1 MLFLKRLET
10 FGFKSFADATVINFE
25 YEMTGVVGPNGSG
38 KSNINDAIRW
48 TLGEQ
53 SIKSLRGINNDDVI
67 FNGAENKSALNMAEV
82 KLIFDNTTRIFDI
95 DYDEVQ
101 ITRRLFRGSGENE
114 YFINNIKVRLK
125 DVQYLALDTGLTK
138 SSLAIISQGNVSA
151 FAEAKP
157 QDRRLLFEEAAGVVK
172 YKKRKLESI
181 RKLENTSENLNRLRD
196 IVNEIERKLPSLKR
210 QSEKATIYNEK
221 KTKLNAIELA
231 ILVKD
236 VNFYNEKLQELKENK
251 RILTDQKND
260 IDREINDKENE
271 YNQISKQ
278 NYELDKSINALNK
291 EFTSIVSEIGNL
303 KIQKIEFDNKK
314 SSLKMS
320 DSDITVKKIL
330 SEYQNGK
337 YELELEVNKLTG
349 LRNSKEEIIANRDQL
364 ILQQGQL
371 NEKLGS
377 LSRSIIRLEN
387 DCENLQSKLENKDNL
402 FEGVRNIINNK
413 TVLPGVVGIVKD
425 LLQVEERF
433 ETALLVALAS
443 RLQDVVVEK
452 STDAKHI
459 INFLK
464 ENRAGQ
470 ATLIP
475 LDTIT
480 SRYIKDEEQFVMK
493 SVKGYIDVAHKLIGI
508 NPKYQ
513 VVADYLLARVIF
525 AENIDAAF
533 EIAKLSYYKY
543 NIITFDGTQVRPQG
557 AVTGGS
563 RGKRQNAFN
572 PQRDLNNLKEQL
584 VIKNQEEK
592 LLKDN
597 IHQIKIQIDQ
607 LSETLSENQ
616 SSIGSTKRQIEIL
629 TKDCENLKD
638 EYQLLTSSSID
649 QNAGED
655 NEQYL
660 DINER
665 LQKNTILRD
674 QLQQQLTVNQN
685 LKEKQVEQ
693 QNSLNNFIQEK
704 RFYLSALLE
713 QINKTEVSAVR
724 IEEKLSQ
731 DLHWLTQEYNMTF
744 DRASEQKLP
753 EITDEEKVREEIKVL
768 RVEIQNLG
776 NVNQDA
782 ILEYQQENERYH
794 FFTAQSDELIEA
806 SKNLTKA
813 INEIDKIM
821 QTQFDNTIKDV
832 NKFLPDTFKILFG
845 GGTAR
850 IIYTEPDN
858 ILETGI
864 DIKIAPPG
872 KTISN
877 LNLLSGGEK
886 SLVALSVLFAI
897 LKARP
902 IPLVILDEAE
912 APLDPANVERFAK
925 YIKSFIDTTQFII
938 VTHRIGTM
946 ENCDVL
952 YGATMQK
959 KGITKIVGIQ
969 LLQAKQLVEKLNNN
983 DNASLQNAV

>member
-10 FGFKSFADATVINFE
+10 FGFKSFADTTVINFE

-53 SIKSLRGINNDDVI
+53 SIKSLRGVNNDDVI
-67 FNGAENKSALNMAEV
+67 FNGSENKSALNMAEV
-82 KLIFDNTTRIFDI
+82 KLIFDNATRIFDI

-101 ITRRLFRGSGENE
+101 ITRRVFRGSGENE
-114 YFINNIKVRLK
+114 YFINNTKVRLK
-125 DVQYLALDTGLTK
+125 DIQDLALDTGLTK

-157 QDRRLLFEEAAGVVK
+157 QDRRVLFEEAAGVAK

-181 RKLENTSENLNRLRD
+181 RKLEKTSENLNRLRD
-196 IVNEIERKLPSLKR
+196 IVNEIQRKLPSLKR
-210 QSEKATIYNEK
+210 QSEKAQIYNEK
-221 KTKLNAIELA
+221 KTKLNAIELS

-236 VNFYNEKLQELKENK
+236 ITFYNEKLQELKENK
-251 RILTDQKND
+251 RVLTDQKND
-260 IDREINDKENE
+260 IDREIIDKENE

-291 EFTSIVSEIGNL
+291 EFTSIVNTIGNL

-314 SSLKMS
+314 NALKMS

-337 YELELEVNKLTG
+337 YELELETNKLVS
-349 LRNSKEEIIANRDQL
+349 LRKSKAEIIVTREQL

-371 NEKLGS
+371 NEQLGS

-425 LLQVEERF
+425 LLQVDARF
-433 ETALLVALAS
+433 ETAVLVALAS

-452 STDAKHI
+452 SADAKHI

-480 SRYIKDEEQFVMK
+480 SRFIKDDEQFVMK
-493 SVKGYIDVAHKLIGI
+493 SVKGYIDVAHKLITI

-513 VVADYLLARVIF
+513 VVVDYLLARVIF
-525 AENIDAAF
+525 AENIDSAF
-533 EIAKLSYYKY
+533 DIAKLSYYKY
-543 NIITFDGTQVRPQG
+543 NIITLDGTQVRPQG

-563 RGKRQNAFN
+563 RGKRQTAFN
-572 PQRDLNNLKEQL
+572 PERDLNKLKEQL
-584 VIKNQEEK
+584 TFKVQEEK
-592 LLKDN
+592 QLKDN
-597 IHQIKIQIDQ
+597 LHQIKIKIDE

-629 TKDCENLKD
+629 TKDVEKLKD

-649 QNAGED
+649 QNAVED

-665 LQKNTILRD
+665 LQKSTILRD

-693 QNSLNNFIQEK
+693 QNSLNNLIQEK
-704 RFYLSALLE
+704 RYYLSALLE
-713 QINKTEVSAVR
+713 QINKTEVSSVR
-724 IEEKLSQ
+724 LEEKLAQ

-744 DRASEQKLP
+744 ERASEQELP

-768 RVEIQNLG
+768 RVELQNLG

-782 ILEYQQENERYH
+782 ILEYQQENELYH
-794 FFTAQSDELIEA
+794 FFNAQSDELIEA

-813 INEIDKIM
+813 INEIDQIM
-821 QTQFDNTIKDV
+821 ETQFDNMIKDV

-845 GGTAR
+845 GGTAK
-850 IIYTEPDN
+850 IIYTEADN
-858 ILETGI
+858 ILETGV

-925 YIKSFIDTTQFII
+925 YIKSFIETTQFII

-952 YGATMQK
+952 YGTTMQK

-969 LLQAKQLVEKLNNN
+969 LLQAKQLVEKMNNN
-983 DNASLQNAV
+983 DNVNLQSAL